1 MTFLELQYS
10 VLTSPVYK
18 FDLVVFRSPGVI
30 ITEIHK
36 RGGMNDEEYAKVGVS
51 ELNVH
56 FFHTLPP
63 LGGGSLERR
72 PRASGLVKI
81 GSY

>member
-1 MTFLELQYS
+1 M
-10 VLTSPVYK
+10 
-18 FDLVVFRSPGVI
+18 I

-63 LGGGSLERR
+63 LGGGRLRGDHA
-72 PRASGLVKI
+72 RADL
-81 GSY
+81 